1 MVGDLSDG
9 PTLVLEIG
17 GTNLRAALF
26 DPKTGEL
33 SRRRQSFVRSHDR
46 EGRGDITQQEIV
58 EALRLLSF
66 DVLDA
71 RTPRAVAVAYP
82 GPITME
88 GVALAAPTLTGETRG
103 EHIPVKATCERLW
116 PDARVLVVN
125 DLTAAGYRYVAR
137 GATEFCV
144 LTVGSGIG
152 HKVFLDGRPCLGR
165 GARGGEIGH
174 LRLAFGADALRC
186 DCGGR
191 GHLGAVASGRGTVRL
206 VQSCARRDRRGFLA
220 STLSDVSARP
230 ETITSDAVVAAFAAD
245 DEWVRTAV
253 RRAASYLGTGLAAIH
268 LAVGVEQMIIT
279 GGFAHALG
287 DPYRQMLVE
296 AADAA
301 SWRLGQDWDHI
312 VEFGIP
318 DDDDGLIGGGLLA
331 SSAVARG

>member
-1 MVGDLSDG
+1 VGDLSDG
-9 PTLVLEIG
+9 PILVLEVG

-26 DPKTGEL
+26 DPETGEL
-33 SRRRQSFVRSHDR
+33 SRRRQALVRSHARD
-46 EGRGDITQQEIV
+46 GRGGITHQEIV
-58 EALRLLSF
+58 EALRLLSL
-66 DVLDA
+66 DVLDD

-82 GPITME
+82 GPINTE
-88 GVALAAPTLTGETRG
+88 GVALAAPTLVGETRG
-103 EHIPVKATCERLW
+103 EPFPIKASWERLW

-125 DLTAAGYRYVAR
+125 DLTAAGYRYIAR
-137 GATEFCV
+137 GATDFCV

-220 STLSDVSARP
+220 STLSEDAAGP
-230 ETITSDAVVAAFAAD
+230 EAITSEAVVAAFTAD
-245 DEWVRTAV
+245 DEWVRETL

-296 AADAA
+296 AAAGA
-301 SWRLGQDWDHI
+301 SWQLGQDWNSI
-312 VEFGIP
+312 VELGIP
-318 DDDDGLIGGGLLA
+318 DDEDGLIGGGLLA
-331 SSAVARG
+331 GSAFGRG